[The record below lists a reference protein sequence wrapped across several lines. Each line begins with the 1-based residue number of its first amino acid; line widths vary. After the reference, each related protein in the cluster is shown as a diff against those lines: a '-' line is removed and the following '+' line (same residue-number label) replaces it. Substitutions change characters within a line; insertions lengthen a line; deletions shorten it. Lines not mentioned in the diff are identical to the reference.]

1 MATVFF
7 ITENKEQYICENDV
21 LTGGV
26 LNTPVNYV
34 HGKIFHGEPAQFELP
49 DGSFF
54 TTTHKVSKIMS
65 H

>member
-1 MATVFF
+1 MTVFF
-7 ITENKEQYICENDV
+7 TEGNEQYICENNV
-21 LTGGV
+21 LRGGV
-26 LNTPVNYV
+26 LNTPVKYV
-34 HGKIFHGEPAQFELP
+34 HGKIFNSEPAQFELP

>member
-1 MATVFF
+1 MTTVFF
-7 ITENKEQYICENDV
+7 TENMEQYVCENNV
-21 LTGGV
+21 LRGGV
-26 LNTPVNYV
+26 LTAPVNYV
-34 HGKIFHGEPAQFELP
+34 HGKIFNGEPAQFELP